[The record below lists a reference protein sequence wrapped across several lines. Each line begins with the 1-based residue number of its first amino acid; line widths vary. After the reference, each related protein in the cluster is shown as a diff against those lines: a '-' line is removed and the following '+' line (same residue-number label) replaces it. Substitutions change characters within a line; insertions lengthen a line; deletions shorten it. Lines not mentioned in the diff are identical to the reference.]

1 MRFAWPAGSRAGAR
15 ATLPETM
22 SAAPATTSTLRRD
35 VKVISLIAVA
45 HGLSHFYQLVIAV
58 MFPLIK
64 EDLGVSYAA
73 LGAATAA
80 YYTVSGICQTL
91 AGFAVDRYGAR
102 RVLLLGLGLCSLGI
116 LLAGLAQSYAMLVV
130 AFLVAGLG
138 NSVFHPA
145 DFAILNAR
153 VEAKRLGYAFS
164 FHGIGGTLGWALAP
178 AFSYGLSA
186 LYDWH
191 AALIAASALGVIM
204 IGLILANSD
213 AVPGAARTRAQ
224 VAAVP
229 TTLRED
235 LRVLTATPVL
245 MCFLYFLLLA
255 AALIGV
261 QNFGVAGLVALYDA
275 PVALASSA
283 LTAFLIGGAAG
294 ILTGGYVA
302 GRARRHDLVAAGG
315 MLASGCAVLVLAS
328 GTLSLAFVA
337 PMLALAGFASGLT
350 NPSRDLLV
358 RSATPPGAS
367 GKVYGFVYS
376 GLDVGSM
383 ATPVLYG
390 WMLDR
395 ALAAGVFYAVFAT
408 LLLSVATVLYLPAR
422 TSAARQAAQTP

>member
-1 MRFAWPAGSRAGAR
+1 M
-15 ATLPETM
+15 T
-22 SAAPATTSTLRRD
+22 AAASTLRQD
-35 VKVISLIAVA
+35 VRVIGLIAFA
-45 HGLSHFYQLVIAV
+45 HGLSHFYQLVVAV
-58 MFPLIK
+58 LFPLIK
-64 EDLGVSYAA
+64 QDLGVSYAA

-80 YYTVSGICQTL
+80 YYTVSGVCQTL

-102 RVLLLGLGLCSLGI
+102 RVLLIGLALCSLGV

-153 VEAKRLGYAFS
+153 VDAKRLGYAFS

-178 AFSYGLSA
+178 AFSYGLAA
-186 LYDWH
+186 LASWH
-191 AALIAASALGVIM
+191 TALIAASALGVIM
-204 IGLILANSD
+204 IGLIVANRG
-213 AVPGAARTRAQ
+213 AVHGLPRERSAQAAART
-224 VAAVP
+224 
-229 TTLRED
+229 TLRDD
-235 LRVLTATPVL
+235 LRVLLATPVL

-255 AALIGV
+255 AALIGL
-261 QNFGVAGLVALYDA
+261 QNFGVAGMMALYHT

-315 MLASGCAVLVLAS
+315 MFASALAVLLLASG
-328 GTLSLAFVA
+328 SLAPALIA
-337 PMLALAGFASGLT
+337 PTLALAGFCSGLT

-358 RSATPPGAS
+358 RGATPPGAS

-383 ATPVLYG
+383 ATPILYG

-395 ALAAGVFYAVFAT
+395 AMAAGVFYGVFGV
-408 LLLSVATVLYLPAR
+408 LLLSVATVLQLPAR
-422 TSAARQAAQTP
+422 RRAASSAAPAR

>member
-1 MRFAWPAGSRAGAR
+1 M
-15 ATLPETM
+15 
-22 SAAPATTSTLRRD
+22 PATASTLRRD
-35 VKVISLIAVA
+35 VKVIGLIAVA

-73 LGAATAA
+73 LGAATAV

-145 DFAILNAR
+145 DFAILNSRVDAR
-153 VEAKRLGYAFS
+153 RLGYAFS

-186 LYDWH
+186 LYGWH

-204 IGLILANSD
+204 IGLILVNSD
-213 AVPGAARTRAQ
+213 AVPGAARGRAQ
-224 VAAVP
+224 VAAAP
-229 TTLRED
+229 TTLRQD
-235 LRVLTATPVL
+235 LRVLAATPVL

-261 QNFGVAGLVALYDA
+261 QNFGVAGLMALYDA

-283 LTAFLIGGAAG
+283 LTAFLVGGAAG
-294 ILTGGYVA
+294 ILTGGTIAV
-302 GRARRHDLVAAGG
+302 RARRHDLVAAGG
-315 MLASGCAVLVLAS
+315 MLASGCAVLLLAS
-328 GTLSLAFVA
+328 GALSLAFIA

-358 RSATPPGAS
+358 RGATPQGAS

-422 TSAARQAAQTP
+422 TAAATRAA

>member
-1 MRFAWPAGSRAGAR
+1 M
-15 ATLPETM
+15 T
-22 SAAPATTSTLRRD
+22 AAASTLRRD
-35 VKVISLIAVA
+35 VKLIGLIAVA
-45 HGLSHFYQLVIAV
+45 HGLSHFYQLVVAV
-58 MFPLIK
+58 LFPLIK

-73 LGAATAA
+73 LGAATAV

-91 AGFAVDRYGAR
+91 AGFAVDRFGAR
-102 RVLLLGLGLCSLGI
+102 RVLLIGLALCSLGI
-116 LLAGLAQSYAMLVV
+116 LMAGLAQSYAMLVV
-130 AFLVAGLG
+130 AFFVAGLG

-153 VEAKRLGYAFS
+153 VDAKRLGYAFS

-178 AFSYGLSA
+178 AFSYGLAA
-186 LYDWH
+186 LTDWH
-191 AALIAASALGVIM
+191 TALVAASVLGAIM
-204 IGLILANSD
+204 IVLILANGD
-213 AVPGAARTRAQ
+213 AVPGAARGRVQQA
-224 VAAVP
+224 VAG
-229 TTLRED
+229 TTLAED
-235 LRVLTATPVL
+235 LRVLAAPAVL

-315 MLASGCAVLVLAS
+315 MLASAAAVLLLAS
-328 GTLSLAFVA
+328 GVLSQALIA

-358 RSATPPGAS
+358 RGATPPGAS

-395 ALAAGVFYAVFAT
+395 AFASGVFYTVFAM
-408 LLLSVATVLYLPAR
+408 LLLTVATVLYLPAR
-422 TSAARQAAQTP
+422 GSLRAAPDAAQTR